1 MPDIKHKCN
10 FTLII
15 PRIFNHPTE
24 IIDDEGELRIE
35 DLIADEDVAITVSN
49 TGYVKRTAVTQYRN
63 QRRGGKG
70 RIGMRTREED
80 FLTHVF
86 IASTHAYI
94 LIFSDR
100 GRVYWLKVHEIP
112 DVGPAGRGKAI
123 ANLVAMEDG
132 ERIAALEA
140 VKEWPSNDGEKF
152 VVMGTRKGVV
162 KRTDLRAFRRPRAGG
177 IIAMGVGS
185 DDAVVGAEL
194 TDGRGDI
201 FIGTRKGM
209 AIRFKETGVRPM
221 GRTAYGV
228 RGVSLRSG
236 DEVVSMTAVR
246 PGGTLLTV
254 TAKGYGKQTAVEQY
268 RVQSR
273 GGVGIINIHTSK
285 RNGEVAGVAFLDAPV
300 SGGEPGAI
308 AGTLAIMVGG
318 KQDVFDTQLELLE
331 SMGGSIVLC
340 GDYGAGN
347 TTKLANQIIVAAN
360 IEAVGEAFTLAKKAG
375 LDPNIVF
382 EAIKGGLAGSTVLNA
397 KGPMMMSG
405 DFAPGFRINLHRKD
419 LNNAL
424 ITGQQLGVSLPV
436 TALVQQMIVSLVN
449 SGEGDSDHSAIANFL
464 EDMAGITISGK

>member
-1 MPDIKHKCN
+1 MRPKPFLFIYFLVFSCNDPNSDQTSETKLYVCLQAQNQVAVYDAPSLELKKLIDIDYSDILN
-10 FTLII
+10 
-15 PRIFNHPTE
+15 E

-70 RIGMRTREED
+70 RIGMRTRQED

-132 ERIAALEA
+132 ERIAALET

-152 VVMGTRKGVV
+152 VIMGTRKGVV

-185 DDAVVGAEL
+185 GDAVVGAEL
-194 TDGRGDI
+194 TDGRGDV

-209 AIRFKETGVRPM
+209 AIRIKETDVRPM

-228 RGVSLRSG
+228 RGVSLRDE

-254 TAKGYGKQTAVEQY
+254 TAKGYGKHTALEEY

-273 GGVGIINIHTSK
+273 GGVGIINIHTSE
-285 RNGEVAGVAFLDAPV
+285 RNGEVAGVECMERQDELMLVTQQGKILRMDTRDIRPIGRVTQGVRLIEIDDEDGVV
-300 SGGEPGAI
+300 SIARLVETNTGGDGEP
-308 AGTLAIMVGG
+308 
-318 KQDVFDTQLELLE
+318 
-331 SMGGSIVLC
+331 
-340 GDYGAGN
+340 
-347 TTKLANQIIVAAN
+347 
-360 IEAVGEAFTLAKKAG
+360 EA
-375 LDPNIVF
+375 
-382 EAIKGGLAGSTVLNA
+382 
-397 KGPMMMSG
+397 
-405 DFAPGFRINLHRKD
+405 
-419 LNNAL
+419 
-424 ITGQQLGVSLPV
+424 
-436 TALVQQMIVSLVN
+436 
-449 SGEGDSDHSAIANFL
+449 
-464 EDMAGITISGK
+464 